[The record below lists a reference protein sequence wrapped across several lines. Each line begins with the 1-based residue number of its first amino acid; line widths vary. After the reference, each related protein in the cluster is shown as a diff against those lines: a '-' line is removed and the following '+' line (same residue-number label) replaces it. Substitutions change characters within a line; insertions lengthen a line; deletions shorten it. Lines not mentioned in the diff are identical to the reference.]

1 MIVFPFGIVPTSI
14 NAGIYSA
21 QNIAGQRITYQKR
34 FAFVHVGNVS
44 ETIVEKLL
52 FRFRKAYFFRN
63 ETLFKVLF
71 QTASRHSAVLN
82 GQHAVG
88 YNVQPTHF
96 LQTLQNLLGKRHHVK
111 TVVKILFVQMT
122 NTSVKR
128 QLQLFKSK
136 GETVDKY
143 FVTGDF
149 FLFVALP
156 LFHVVL
162 AVHLQGVLVKG
173 QIALQK
179 SPLQSLTFRT
189 VEIQNG
195 VVGVK
200 K

>member
-1 MIVFPFGIVPTSI
+1 M
-14 NAGIYSA
+14 
-21 QNIAGQRITYQKR
+21 
-34 FAFVHVGNVS
+34 S

-71 QTASRHSAVLN
+71 QTASLHSAVLN

-88 YNVQPTHF
+88 YNVQPTNF
-96 LQTLQNLLGKRHHVK
+96 LQTLQNLLGKRHNVK
-111 TVVKILFVQMT
+111 TVVKILFVQIT